1 MKGYVTVDGVKTA
14 FDQEKNLLEVIRN
27 AGIELPTFCY
37 HSELSTFGACRMCI
51 VEDER
56 GRIMTSCSTIPYDGM
71 VVFTNTPRLRKY
83 RRNILELLLANH
95 DRDCTTCIKSS
106 RCKLQELAL
115 TMGVRDVRFKKSV
128 KKKPVDDSSP
138 SIVRDPNKCI
148 MCGECVRMCEEVQG
162 VGAICIANRGA
173 SIEVVAAY
181 GKPLAES
188 NCVNCGQCRS
198 VCPTGALTIKN
209 ANQAVWDAINDPK
222 KRVIVQIAPAVRVA
236 IGEEFGEKPGTETM
250 GRLVAALRK
259 MGVDEVY
266 DTTVGADLTVTEET
280 REFLERL
287 SEEKN
292 LPLFTSCCPGWVE
305 FVKGKYPELM
315 ENVSTCR
322 SPMEMFGV
330 VIKEHFK
337 GLDREEGRT
346 TVNVAIMPCTAKKAE
361 AELPEFT
368 TEGGRDVDFVLTTQ
382 ELCMML
388 NEAGIRFEELPD
400 EAADMPFGLG
410 SGAGVIFGVTGGVTE
425 SVIRQISQNH
435 SKESLRD
442 IAFTPV
448 RGMHGIR
455 ELSLDFEG
463 RTLRVAIV
471 NGLKNADHLI
481 KKLKNGEVSYDFIEV
496 MACPGGCIGGAGQPL
511 PQNAEVRAA
520 RAKGLYGA
528 DNTAQI
534 KRSEENPTILTLYNG
549 LLKGKADILH
559 VPGRHH

>member
-1 MKGYVTVDGVKTA
+1 MNGYVTVDGIKTA
-14 FDQEKNLLEVIRN
+14 INDSKNLLEVIRS

-71 VVFTNTPRLRKY
+71 TVFTNTPRLRKY

-115 TMGVRDVRFKKSV
+115 TMGVRDVRFEKSV
-128 KKKPVDDSSP
+128 EKKPVDRSSP

-188 NCVNCGQCRS
+188 NCINCGQCRA

-209 ANQAVWDAINDPK
+209 DNRAVWDAISDPK

-236 IGEEFGEKPGTETM
+236 IGEEFGEAPGTEVM

-266 DTTVGADLTVTEET
+266 DTTIGADLTVTEET
-280 REFLERL
+280 AEFIARVREG
-287 SEEKN
+287 KN
-292 LPLFTSCCPGWVE
+292 IPLFTSCCPGWMQ
-305 FVKGKYPELM
+305 FVKTKYPELIP
-315 ENVSTCR
+315 NVSTCR

-330 VIKEHFK
+330 VIKEYFK
-337 GLDREEGRT
+337 DADKEEGRQ

-361 AELPEFT
+361 AALPEFT
-368 TEGGRDVDFVLTTQ
+368 TEAGQDVDFVLTTQ
-382 ELCMML
+382 ELCMMIK
-388 NEAGIRFEELPD
+388 ESGIKFSELD
-400 EAADMPFGLG
+400 EEAADMPFGLG

-425 SVIRQISQNH
+425 SVIRQVSNTH
-435 SKESLRD
+435 SKEALRD

-448 RGMHGIR
+448 RGMNGIR
-455 ELSLDFEG
+455 ELSLEFEG
-463 RTLRVAIV
+463 KTLRVAIV
-471 NGLKNADHLI
+471 NGLKNADLLI
-481 KKLKNGEVSYDFIEV
+481 KKLKSGEVSYDFVEV
-496 MACPGGCIGGAGQPL
+496 MACTGGCIGGAGQPL
-511 PQNAEVRAA
+511 PQNADVRSA

-528 DNTAQI
+528 DNVAQI
-534 KRSEENPTILTLYNG
+534 KRSEENPTVETLYNG
-549 LLKGKADILH
+549 LLKGKEHILH
-559 VPGRHH
+559 VPGRH

>member
-1 MKGYVTVDGVKTA
+1 MKGYVIVDGIKTA
-14 FDQEKNLLEVIRN
+14 INDAKNLLEVIRS

-37 HSELSTFGACRMCI
+37 HSELSTYGACRMCI
-51 VEDER
+51 VEDDR

-71 VVFTNTPRLRKY
+71 IVYTNTPRLRKY

-115 TMGVRDVRFKKSV
+115 TMGVRDVRFDNSV
-128 KKKPVDDSSP
+128 AKKPVDRSSP

-209 ANQAVWDAINDPK
+209 DNKDVWDAINDPK

-236 IGEEFGEKPGTETM
+236 IGEEFGEAPGTEVM

-266 DTTVGADLTVTEET
+266 DTTIGADLTVTEET
-280 REFLERL
+280 AEFIARVREG
-287 SEEKN
+287 KN
-292 LPLFTSCCPGWVE
+292 IPLFTSCCPGWMQ
-305 FVKGKYPELM
+305 FVKTKYPELLT
-315 ENVSTCR
+315 NVSTCR

-330 VIKEHFK
+330 VIKEYFK
-337 GLDREEGRT
+337 DADKEEGRQ

-361 AELPEFT
+361 AALPEFT
-368 TEGGRDVDFVLTTQ
+368 TEAGRDVDFVLTTQ
-382 ELCMML
+382 ELCMMIK
-388 NEAGIRFEELPD
+388 ESGIQFAELPE

-425 SVIRQISQNH
+425 SVIRQVSNTH
-435 SKESLRD
+435 SKETLRD

-448 RGMHGIR
+448 RGMNGIR
-455 ELSLDFEG
+455 ELSLEFEG
-463 RTLRVAIV
+463 QTLRVAIV
-471 NGLKNADHLI
+471 NGLKNADMLI
-481 KKLKNGEVSYDFIEV
+481 KKIKSGEVSYDFVEV
-496 MACPGGCIGGAGQPL
+496 MACTGGCIGGAGQPL
-511 PQNAEVRAA
+511 PQTSEVREA

-528 DNTAQI
+528 DNIAQI
-534 KRSEENPTILTLYNG
+534 KRSEENPTLATLYNG
-549 LLKGKADILH
+549 LLKGKEHILH
-559 VPGRHH
+559 VPGRH

>member
-1 MKGYVTVDGVKTA
+1 MNGYVTVDGIKTA
-14 FDQEKNLLEVIRN
+14 INDSKNLLEVIRS

-71 VVFTNTPRLRKY
+71 TVFTNTPRLRKY

-115 TMGVRDVRFKKSV
+115 TMGVRDVRFEKSV
-128 KKKPVDDSSP
+128 EKKPVDRSSP

-209 ANQAVWDAINDPK
+209 DNRAVWDAISDPK

-236 IGEEFGEKPGTETM
+236 IGEEFGEAPGTEVM

-266 DTTVGADLTVTEET
+266 DTTIGADLTVTEET
-280 REFLERL
+280 AEFIARVREG
-287 SEEKN
+287 KN
-292 LPLFTSCCPGWVE
+292 IPLFTSCCPGWMQ
-305 FVKGKYPELM
+305 FVKTKYPELLP
-315 ENVSTCR
+315 NISTCR

-330 VIKEHFK
+330 VIKEYFK
-337 GLDREEGRT
+337 DADKEEGRQ

-361 AELPEFT
+361 AALPEFT
-368 TEGGRDVDFVLTTQ
+368 TEAGQDVDFVLTTQ
-382 ELCMML
+382 ELCMMIK
-388 NEAGIRFEELPD
+388 ESGIQFSELD
-400 EAADMPFGLG
+400 EEAADMPFGLG

-425 SVIRQISQNH
+425 SVIRQVSNTH
-435 SKESLRD
+435 SKEALRD

-448 RGMHGIR
+448 RGMNGIR
-455 ELSLDFEG
+455 ELSLEFEG
-463 RTLRVAIV
+463 QTLRVAIV
-471 NGLKNADHLI
+471 NGLKNADLLI
-481 KKLKNGEVSYDFIEV
+481 KKLKSGEVSYDFVEV
-496 MACPGGCIGGAGQPL
+496 MACTGGCIGGAGQPL
-511 PQNAEVRAA
+511 PQTSEVRSA

-528 DNTAQI
+528 DNIAQI
-534 KRSEENPTILTLYNG
+534 KRSEENPTVETLYNG
-549 LLKGKADILH
+549 LLKGKEHILH
-559 VPGRHH
+559 VPGRH

>member
-14 FDQEKNLLEVIRN
+14 FDEEKNLLEVIRS

-37 HSELSTFGACRMCI
+37 HSELSTYGACRMCI

-71 VVFTNTPRLRKY
+71 VVYTNTPRLRKY

-128 KKKPVDDSSP
+128 EKKPIDSSSP

-209 ANQAVWDAINDPK
+209 DNMDVWDAINDPK

-236 IGEEFGEKPGTETM
+236 IGEEFGEKPGTEVM

-266 DTTVGADLTVTEET
+266 DTTIGADLTVTEET
-280 REFLERL
+280 REFIARVREDIR
-287 SEEKN
+287 
-292 LPLFTSCCPGWVE
+292 LPLFTSCCPGWME
-305 FVKGKYPELM
+305 FVKTKYPELLN
-315 ENVSTCR
+315 NVSTCR

-337 GLDREEGRT
+337 EIDRQEGKT

-361 AELPEFT
+361 AALPEFT
-368 TEGGRDVDFVLTTQ
+368 TEKGRDVDFVLTTQ

-388 NEAGIRFEELPD
+388 NEAGIKFTELPD

-425 SVIRQISQNH
+425 SVIRQITQNH

-481 KKLKNGEVSYDFIEV
+481 KKLKSGEVSYDFIEV
-496 MACPGGCIGGAGQPL
+496 MACTGGCIGGAGQPL
-511 PQNAEVRAA
+511 PQTAEVRQA
-520 RAKGLYGA
+520 RARGLYGA

-534 KRSEENPTILTLYNG
+534 KRSEENPTIMTLYNG
-549 LLKGKADILH
+549 LLKGKSDILH
-559 VPGRHH
+559 VPGRH

>member
-1 MKGYVTVDGVKTA
+1 MNGYVTVDGIKTA
-14 FDQEKNLLEVIRN
+14 INDAKNLLEVIRS

-71 VVFTNTPRLRKY
+71 IVYTNTPRLRKY

-95 DRDCTTCIKSS
+95 DRDCTTCIKNS

-115 TMGVRDVRFKKSV
+115 TMGVRDVRFDNSFA
-128 KKKPVDDSSP
+128 KKPVDRSSP

-173 SIEVVAAY
+173 TIEVVAAY
-181 GKPLAES
+181 GKPLSES

-209 ANQAVWDAINDPK
+209 DNRAVWDAISDPK

-236 IGEEFGEKPGTETM
+236 IGEEFGEAPGTEVM

-266 DTTVGADLTVTEET
+266 DTTIGADLTVTEET
-280 REFLERL
+280 AEFIARVREG
-287 SEEKN
+287 KN
-292 LPLFTSCCPGWVE
+292 IPLFTSCCPGWMQ
-305 FVKGKYPELM
+305 FVKTKYPELIP
-315 ENVSTCR
+315 NVSTCR

-330 VIKEHFK
+330 VIKEYFK
-337 GLDREEGRT
+337 DADKEEGKQ

-361 AELPEFT
+361 AALPEFT
-368 TEGGRDVDFVLTTQ
+368 TESGRDVDFVLTTQ
-382 ELCMML
+382 ELCMMIK
-388 NEAGIRFEELPD
+388 ESGIKFAELPE

-425 SVIRQISQNH
+425 SVIRQVSNTH
-435 SKESLRD
+435 SKEALRD

-448 RGMHGIR
+448 RGMNGIR
-455 ELSLDFEG
+455 ELSLEFEG
-463 RTLRVAIV
+463 KTLRVAIV
-471 NGLKNADHLI
+471 NGLKNADLLI
-481 KKLKNGEVSYDFIEV
+481 KKLKSGEVSYDFVEV
-496 MACPGGCIGGAGQPL
+496 MACTGGCIGGAGQPL
-511 PQNAEVRAA
+511 PQNAEIRSA

-528 DNTAQI
+528 DNVAQI
-534 KRSEENPTILTLYNG
+534 KRSEENPTIETLYHG
-549 LLKGKADILH
+549 LLKGKEHILH
-559 VPGRHH
+559 VPGRH

>member
-1 MKGYVTVDGVKTA
+1 MKGYVIVDGIKTA
-14 FDQEKNLLEVIRN
+14 INDAKNLLEVIRS

-51 VEDER
+51 VEDDR

-71 VVFTNTPRLRKY
+71 VVYTNTPRLRKY

-115 TMGVRDVRFKKSV
+115 TMGVRDVRFENITE
-128 KKKPVDDSSP
+128 KKPVDRSSP

-209 ANQAVWDAINDPK
+209 DNKDVWDAINDPK

-236 IGEEFGEKPGTETM
+236 IGEEFGEAPGTEVM

-266 DTTVGADLTVTEET
+266 DTTIGADLTVTEET
-280 REFLERL
+280 AEFIARVREG
-287 SEEKN
+287 KN
-292 LPLFTSCCPGWVE
+292 IPLFTSCCPGWMQ
-305 FVKGKYPELM
+305 FVKTKYPELLP
-315 ENVSTCR
+315 NVSTCR

-330 VIKEHFK
+330 VIKEYFK
-337 GLDREEGRT
+337 DADKEEDRQ

-361 AELPEFT
+361 AALPEFT
-368 TEGGRDVDFVLTTQ
+368 TDAGRDVDFVLTTQ
-382 ELCMML
+382 ELCMMIK
-388 NEAGIRFEELPD
+388 ESGIQFAELSE

-425 SVIRQISQNH
+425 SVIRQVSNAH
-435 SKESLRD
+435 SKETLRD

-448 RGMHGIR
+448 RGMNGIR
-455 ELSLDFEG
+455 ELSLEFEG
-463 RTLRVAIV
+463 QTLRVAIV
-471 NGLKNADHLI
+471 NGLKNADMLI
-481 KKLKNGEVSYDFIEV
+481 KKLKSGEVSYDFIEV
-496 MACPGGCIGGAGQPL
+496 MACTGGCIGGAGQPL
-511 PQNAEVRAA
+511 PQTSEVREA

-528 DNTAQI
+528 DSVAQI
-534 KRSEENPTILTLYNG
+534 KRSEENPTIETLYNG
-549 LLKGKADILH
+549 LLKGKEHILH
-559 VPGRHH
+559 VPGRH

>member
-1 MKGYVTVDGVKTA
+1 MNGYVTVDGIKTA
-14 FDQEKNLLEVIRN
+14 INDSKNLLEVIRS

-71 VVFTNTPRLRKY
+71 TVFTNTPRLRKY

-115 TMGVRDVRFKKSV
+115 TMGVRDVRFDNSL
-128 KKKPVDDSSP
+128 KKKPVDRSSP

-181 GKPLAES
+181 GKPLVES
-188 NCVNCGQCRS
+188 NCINCGQCRA

-209 ANQAVWDAINDPK
+209 DNRAVWDAISDPK

-236 IGEEFGEKPGTETM
+236 IGEEFGEAPGTEVM

-266 DTTVGADLTVTEET
+266 DTTIGADLTVTEET
-280 REFLERL
+280 AEFIERVREG
-287 SEEKN
+287 KK
-292 LPLFTSCCPGWVE
+292 LPLFTSCCPGWME
-305 FVKGKYPELM
+305 FVKTKYPELL
-315 ENVSTCR
+315 ENTSTCR

-330 VIKEHFK
+330 VIKEYFK
-337 GLDREEGRT
+337 DADKEEGRE

-361 AELPEFT
+361 AALPEFT
-368 TEGGRDVDFVLTTQ
+368 TEAGRDVDFVLTTQ
-382 ELCMML
+382 ELCMMIK
-388 NEAGIRFEELPD
+388 ESGIQFSELPE

-425 SVIRQISQNH
+425 SVIRQVSNTH
-435 SKESLRD
+435 SKEALRD

-448 RGMHGIR
+448 RGMNGIR
-455 ELSLDFEG
+455 ELSLEFEG
-463 RTLRVAIV
+463 KTLRVAIV
-471 NGLKNADHLI
+471 NGLKNADLLI
-481 KKLKNGEVSYDFIEV
+481 KKLKSGEVSYDFIEV

-511 PQNAEVRAA
+511 PQNAEIREA

-534 KRSEENPTILTLYNG
+534 KRSEENPTVTTLYNG
-549 LLKGKADILH
+549 LLKDKAHILH
-559 VPGRHH
+559 VPGRH

>member
-1 MKGYVTVDGVKTA
+1 MKGYVTVDGQKTA
-14 FDQEKNLLEVIRN
+14 FDQEKNLLEVIRK

-37 HSELSTFGACRMCI
+37 HSELSTYGACRMCI

-71 VVFTNTPRLRKY
+71 IVYTNTPRLRKY

-115 TMGVRDVRFKKSV
+115 TMGVRNVRFKNS
-128 KKKPVDDSSP
+128 KKRKPIDSSSN

-188 NCVNCGQCRS
+188 NCINCGQCRS

-209 ANQAVWDAINDPK
+209 DNMAVWDAINDPN
-222 KRVIVQIAPAVRVA
+222 KRVVVQIAPAVRVA
-236 IGEEFGEKPGTETM
+236 IGEEFGEKPGTEVM

-259 MGVDEVY
+259 MGVDQVY
-266 DTTVGADLTVTEET
+266 DTTIGADLTVTEET
-280 REFLERL
+280 REFLARIREGKR
-287 SEEKN
+287 
-292 LPLFTSCCPGWVE
+292 LPLFTSCCPGWME
-305 FVKGKYPELM
+305 FVKSKYPEIM

-337 GLDREEGRT
+337 EIDRVEGRK
-346 TVNVAIMPCTAKKAE
+346 TVNVAIMPCTAKKTE
-361 AELPEFT
+361 AALPEFT
-368 TEGGRDVDFVLTTQ
+368 TEAGQDVDFVLTTQ

-388 NEAGIRFEELPD
+388 NEAGIKFTELED

-425 SVIRQISQNH
+425 SVVRQVAEDRSSTGIR
-435 SKESLRD
+435 E

-448 RGMHGIR
+448 RGMNGIR
-455 ELSLDFEG
+455 EMSLEFEG
-463 RTLRVAIV
+463 RTLRIAIV
-471 NGLKNADHLI
+471 NGLKNADLLI
-481 KKLKNGEVSYDFIEV
+481 KKLKSGEVNFDFIEV
-496 MACPGGCIGGAGQPL
+496 MACTGGCIGGAGQPL
-511 PQNAEVRAA
+511 PQTSDIRTA

-528 DNTAQI
+528 DSTAQI
-534 KRSEENPTILTLYNG
+534 KRSEENPTIMALYNG
-549 LLKGKADILH
+549 LLKGKSDILH
-559 VPGRHH
+559 VPGRH

>member
-1 MKGYVTVDGVKTA
+1 
-14 FDQEKNLLEVIRN
+14 
-27 AGIELPTFCY
+27 
-37 HSELSTFGACRMCI
+37 MCI

-71 VVFTNTPRLRKY
+71 TVFTNTPRLRKY

-115 TMGVRDVRFKKSV
+115 TMGVRDVRFEKSV
-128 KKKPVDDSSP
+128 EKKPVDRSSP

-209 ANQAVWDAINDPK
+209 DNRAVWDAISDPK

-236 IGEEFGEKPGTETM
+236 IGEEFGEAPGTEVM

-266 DTTVGADLTVTEET
+266 DTTIGADLTVTEET
-280 REFLERL
+280 AEFIARVREG
-287 SEEKN
+287 KN
-292 LPLFTSCCPGWVE
+292 IPLFTSCCPGWMQ
-305 FVKGKYPELM
+305 FVKTKYPELLP
-315 ENVSTCR
+315 NISTCR

-330 VIKEHFK
+330 VIKEYFK
-337 GLDREEGRT
+337 DADKEEGRQ

-361 AELPEFT
+361 AALPEFT
-368 TEGGRDVDFVLTTQ
+368 TEAGQDVDFVLTTQ
-382 ELCMML
+382 ELCMMIK
-388 NEAGIRFEELPD
+388 ESGIQFSELD
-400 EAADMPFGLG
+400 EEAADMPFGLG

-425 SVIRQISQNH
+425 SVIRQVSNTH
-435 SKESLRD
+435 SKEALRD

-448 RGMHGIR
+448 RGMNGIR
-455 ELSLDFEG
+455 ELSLEFEG
-463 RTLRVAIV
+463 QTLRVAIV
-471 NGLKNADHLI
+471 NGLKNADLLI
-481 KKLKNGEVSYDFIEV
+481 KKLKSGEVSYDFVEV
-496 MACPGGCIGGAGQPL
+496 MACTGGCIGGAGQPL
-511 PQNAEVRAA
+511 PQTSEVRSA

-528 DNTAQI
+528 DNIAQI
-534 KRSEENPTILTLYNG
+534 KRSEENPTVETLYNG
-549 LLKGKADILH
+549 LLKGKEHILH
-559 VPGRHH
+559 VPGRH

>member
-1 MKGYVTVDGVKTA
+1 MKGYVTVDGIKTA
-14 FDQEKNLLEVIRN
+14 FDEEKNLLEVIRA

-37 HSELSTFGACRMCI
+37 HSELSTYGACRMCI

-115 TMGVRDVRFKKSV
+115 TMGVRDVRFEKSA
-128 KKKPVDDSSP
+128 KKKPIDNSSP

-162 VGAICIANRGA
+162 VGAICIAHRGA
-173 SIEVVAAY
+173 SIEVVPAY

-209 ANQAVWDAINDPK
+209 DNNDVWNAINDPK
-222 KRVIVQIAPAVRVA
+222 KRVIVQVAPAVRVA
-236 IGEEFGEKPGTETM
+236 IGEEFGEAPGTEVM
-250 GRLVAALRK
+250 GKLVAALRK
-259 MGVDEVY
+259 MGVDEIY
-266 DTTVGADLTVTEET
+266 DTTVGADLTVTEES
-280 REFLERL
+280 REFIARLEKG
-287 SEEKN
+287 EK
-292 LPLFTSCCPGWVE
+292 LPLFTSCCPGWMQ
-305 FVKGKYPELM
+305 FVKTKYPEYA

-330 VIKEHFK
+330 VVKEYFK
-337 GLDREEGRT
+337 DLDKEEGRQ

-361 AELPEFT
+361 AALPEFT
-368 TEGGRDVDFVLTTQ
+368 TEAGQDVDFVLTTQ

-388 NEAGIRFEELPD
+388 KEAGIKFDELQD

-425 SVIRQISQNH
+425 SVVRQLANAH

-448 RGMHGIR
+448 RGMEGTR
-455 ELSLDFEG
+455 ELSLEYAG
-463 RTLRVAIV
+463 KTIRVAIV
-471 NGLKNADHLI
+471 NGLKNADELI
-481 KKLKNGEVSYDFIEV
+481 KKLKSGEASYDFVEV
-496 MACPGGCIGGAGQPL
+496 MACTGGCIGGAGQPL
-511 PQNAEVRAA
+511 PHGAEIRNA
-520 RAKGLYGA
+520 RARGLYGA
-528 DNTAQI
+528 DNIAQI
-534 KRSEENPTILTLYNG
+534 KRSEENPTMETLYNG
-549 LLKGKADILH
+549 LLKGKEHILH
-559 VPGRHH
+559 IPGRH